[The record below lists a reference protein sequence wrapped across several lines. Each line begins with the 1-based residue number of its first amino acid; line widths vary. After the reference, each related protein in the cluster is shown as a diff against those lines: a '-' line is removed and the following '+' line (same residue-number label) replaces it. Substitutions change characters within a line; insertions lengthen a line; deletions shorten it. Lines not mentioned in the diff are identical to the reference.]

1 MDTRIQRALDGDL
14 GSKDLTREEGAE
26 LRQCEDLFGRVLHS
40 IPTQPMPDLSA
51 AVLARLPAE
60 REVVRESPLDIIR
73 GAFAWFWQ
81 PRAVAFRPA
90 YAFGAFALIATTL
103 LLRPVASTSNAQVLV
118 QFRLDAPNAQQ
129 VSLAGDFTSWKPEHQ
144 LIRSDNGTWT
154 IVVPLEPGV
163 HDYAFIIDGERW
175 IADPAA
181 PTIDDGFGGH
191 NSRLAVLAP
200 DTRTM

>member
-1 MDTRIQRALDGDL
+1 MQRALDGEAGRETL
-14 GSKDLTREEGAE
+14 SREEAVE
-26 LRQCEDLFGRVLHS
+26 LRQCEDLFRRVLNS
-40 IPTQPMPDLSA
+40 IPTEPLPDLSA

-81 PRAVAFRPA
+81 SRPIAFRPA
-90 YAFGAFALIATTL
+90 YAFGVFALIAAAL
-103 LLRPVASTSNAQVLV
+103 SFRPSAPTAQVLV
-118 QFRLDAPNAQQ
+118 QFRLDAPDAQQ
-129 VSLAGDFTSWKPEHQ
+129 VSLAGDFTRWKAQHQ

-175 IADPAA
+175 IADPMA
-181 PTIDDGFGGH
+181 PTIDDGFGGQ